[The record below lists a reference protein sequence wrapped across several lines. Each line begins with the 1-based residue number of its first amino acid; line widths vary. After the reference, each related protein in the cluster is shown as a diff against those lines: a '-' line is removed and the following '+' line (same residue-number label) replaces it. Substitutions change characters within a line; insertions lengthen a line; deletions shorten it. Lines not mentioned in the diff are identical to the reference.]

1 MISGSALVGITLDDQ
16 YQVLTRIHTGSGAT
30 VYKGYDL
37 QNDRPVAIKAISQHE
52 FGKHH
57 DAVLRFRREMALLSR
72 IRHPNI
78 IEIYSQG
85 ETSYGIAYF
94 VMQWLD
100 GRTLLDELDDIGQ
113 MLLTR
118 IQAIFD
124 PVCEAVAAMHAAG
137 ILHRDLKPGNIFLSR
152 QSDGSEHTTLLDF
165 GIAKPL
171 LAWQG
176 ADFDIS
182 GESVAIGTPEY
193 MSPEQC
199 GEQELTA
206 ASDIYS
212 LGVVL
217 YRMLAGRPP
226 FVGPSQYVMAR
237 HIAVPPPPL
246 QLYRPHLSEAVVA
259 VVQQAL
265 AKKPADR
272 FASVLDLRLALD
284 AAIAATTEDQLYRQP
299 QPPETDAAGTWYR
312 TRQIAALQFDAAHP
326 ETACPSRPEDE
337 PTP

>member
-30 VYKGYDL
+30 VYKGHDL
-37 QNDRPVAIKAISQHE
+37 RDDRPVAIKAISQHE
-52 FGKHH
+52 FGKYH

-85 ETSYGIAYF
+85 ETPYGIAYF

-100 GRTLLDELDDIGQ
+100 GRTLLDELDAIGQ
-113 MLLTR
+113 MPLIR
-118 IQAIFD
+118 IQAIFG

-137 ILHRDLKPGNIFLSR
+137 IVHRDLKPGNIFLSR
-152 QSDGSEHTTLLDF
+152 HADGSEHTKLLDF

-171 LAWQG
+171 FAWQ
-176 ADFDIS
+176 DFDIS
-182 GESVAIGTPEY
+182 GESVAVGTPEY

-212 LGVVL
+212 LGAVL

-237 HIAVPPPPL
+237 HIAAPPPL
-246 QLYRPHLSEAVVA
+246 HLYRPHLSEAVVA
-259 VVQQAL
+259 VVEKAL
-265 AKKPADR
+265 AKNPAER
-272 FASVLDLRLALD
+272 FTSVLDLRLAFD
-284 AAIAATTEDQLYRQP
+284 AAVAVTTEDRLYRQP
-299 QPPETDAAGTWYR
+299 QPPETDEVGARYR
-312 TRQIAALQFDAAHP
+312 TRQIAALPLDADAP
-326 ETACPSRPEDE
+326 DNFRPPPRPGE
-337 PTP
+337 PPP

>member
-1 MISGSALVGITLDDQ
+1 MISGSALVGMTLDDQ
-16 YQVLTRIHTGSGAT
+16 YQVLTRIHTGNGAT

-57 DAVLRFRREMALLSR
+57 DAVLRFRREIALLSR

-171 LAWQG
+171 FAWQ
-176 ADFDIS
+176 DFEIS

-212 LGVVL
+212 LGAVL

-226 FVGPSQYVMAR
+226 FVGPSQYIMAR

-272 FASVLDLRLALD
+272 FASVLDLRLAFD
-284 AAIAATTEDQLYRQP
+284 AAVAVTTEDRLYRQP
-299 QPPETDAAGTWYR
+299 QPPETDAAGARYR
-312 TRQIAALQFDAAHP
+312 TRQIAALPLDADAP
-326 ETACPSRPEDE
+326 DNFRPPAQQGE
-337 PTP
+337 PTS